1 MISRT
6 ISWGEGGEEGTAV
19 AQKGRNQERA
29 ARGVSVDELAVVATE
44 GTEGTGNRSA
54 GQISVS
60 PVISENGA
68 RNIFGRESK
77 LRGSGSIGQSLCKG
91 STTITKTT
99 STDEGKVDEFSAA
112 NTRQQPNLPKP
123 AAEHL
128 PLMLLE
134 ILTVLLNG
142 YQLQ

>member
-1 MISRT
+1 MR
-6 ISWGEGGEEGTAV
+6 SWGGRGEEGTAV

-29 ARGVSVDELAVVATE
+29 ARGVSVDESALVATG
-44 GTEGTGNRSA
+44 GTEGTGNRSS

-60 PVISENGA
+60 PVISENGD
-68 RNIFGRESK
+68 RNIYGRESK
-77 LRGSGSIGQSLCKG
+77 FRGSGSIGQSLCKG

-99 STDEGKVDEFSAA
+99 STDEGKADEFAA
-112 NTRQQPNLPKP
+112 AKRRHQPKLPKP

-128 PLMLLE
+128 QLMLLE
-134 ILTVLLNG
+134 LLTVLMNG